1 MAKAIREEI
10 RKDPRRSGTDKRR
23 LPEWIQRI
31 GKRGRQALR
40 REGASAGR
48 SPEAL
53 PALPSYGPPQELGAF
68 GRVRAV
74 PGQQAAVVELR
85 PGMYIVT
92 FVPTGAT
99 EMGFAPLLAPAI
111 VKTVR
116 KLFRTEEAPGAGE
129 GNSADPAPREQLQKQ
144 HVPGKHGAYAGR
156 PQARRAEM
164 DGEIGIAI
172 PLRLLQRQQAQG
184 AGQAAGQAMNRWSAP
199 APQRAGRGQPG
210 QGRGQPGQRPGLLSR
225 VELPEHVTIP
235 WMDGE
240 TAEDLGL
247 GCEHGPCRCGRA
259 A

>member
-1 MAKAIREEI
+1 MAKEI
-10 RKDPRRSGTDKRR
+10 RKDQRGSGTDKRR
-23 LPEWIQRI
+23 VPEWIQRI

-40 REGASAGR
+40 RGGASA
-48 SPEAL
+48 EAASATDVPVVL
-53 PALPSYGPPQELGAF
+53 SYGPPQELGEF
-68 GRVRAV
+68 GRVRAI
-74 PGQQAAVVELR
+74 PGQRAAVVELR

-92 FVPTGAT
+92 FVPAGAA

-116 KLFRTEEAPGAGE
+116 KLFRAEEGPGAGE
-129 GNSADPAPREQLQKQ
+129 GSHNTEQLQKR

-164 DGEIGIAI
+164 EGEIGIAI

-184 AGQAAGQAMNRWSAP
+184 AGRAAGQAMNRWNAP
-199 APQRAGRGQPG
+199 AQQQAGRGQNQPQG
-210 QGRGQPGQRPGLLSR
+210 QGRGPGQLLSR
-225 VELPEHVTIP
+225 LELPEHVTIP

-247 GCEHGPCRCGRA
+247 TCDSGPCRCGRSA
-259 A
+259 